1 QDSAFVAADPAAL
14 AEILCLQEERV
25 VARDNTVAFA
35 RLRLQLPQS
44 PIRHHFVKAT
54 VKIRQ
59 YPDGTFAIFHGPRRI
74 AAYSS
79 DGTPIQNCRQI
90 GRAA

>member
-1 QDSAFVAADPAAL
+1 SAFVAADPQQL
-14 AEILCLQEERV
+14 AQILCIEEERV

-54 VKIRQ
+54 VKVRH
-59 YPDGTFAIFHGPRRI
+59 YPDGTLAIFHGPRRI
-74 AAYSS
+74 ARYSS
-79 DGTPIQNCRQI
+79 DGAAIEDTCPIRQ
-90 GRAA
+90 AA

>member
-1 QDSAFVAADPAAL
+1 M

-54 VKIRQ
+54 VKVRQ
-59 YPDGTFAIFHGPRRI
+59 YTDGTRAIFHGPRRI
-74 AAYSS
+74 ATYTS
-79 DGTPIQNCRQI
+79 DGAPILDGCSI